1 MPPEKDTLQ
10 ALYEDA
16 REYVEVKLELTYLNF
31 QQKLSEIVSSLTVVF
46 VIAILALVVFA
57 FLSVGLALLIGQYLN
72 SIYAGF
78 FIIALFFLIVLVCI
92 AVFSQR
98 LIKEPLTDFIIRRL
112 NGSEKN
118 AADE

>member
-31 QQKLSEIVSSLTVVF
+31 QQKLSESVSSLTVVF

-72 SIYAGF
+72 SLYAGF
-78 FIIALFFLIVLVCI
+78 FIMALFFFIVLVGV
-92 AVFSQR
+92 ALLSQR

-112 NGSEKN
+112 NSSEKN
-118 AADE
+118 ASDE